1 MSRTAFQPLL
11 SLLVVGL
18 VVLTGACEI
27 EDPPPYGRVGDQV
40 RFSGYDWYVKTGP
53 SLLGPG
59 PNLFSNRPEDVFI
72 DAQGFLHLRI
82 AEHDGVWYSTEVV
95 GLDTVGYGVYTW
107 VISGDYEN
115 IPENTVLGLFTWNTE
130 SFQEEANSEVDI
142 ELAKWTDPAAK
153 SLHMSVQPVNFDP
166 FYPERTHEAD
176 TEAGDLIGVTTHQFS
191 WTDSLIVWK
200 SWKGERTGGELIAEW
215 SFDDTNP
222 ARVKNEN
229 GLASRPIVIPAPMNN
244 TNVRMNH
251 WMLFGIPPADGQEHE
266 AVIRSFRYEPY

>member
-1 MSRTAFQPLL
+1 MNKSVFKPLW
-11 SLLVVGL
+11 SLLLLGE
-18 VVLTGACEI
+18 VLLLGACEI
-27 EDPPPYGRVGDQV
+27 EDPLPYGRVGDQV

-59 PNLFSNRPEDVFI
+59 PNLFSNRPEDVFV
-72 DAQGFLHLRI
+72 DAAFDGFKL
-82 AEHDGVWYSTEVV
+82 DGAWYSTEVV

-142 ELAKWTDPAAK
+142 EFAKWDNPAAK
-153 SLHMSVQPVNFDP
+153 TLHMSVQPVNFGP
-166 FYPERTHEAD
+166 YYPERTHEANTD
-176 TEAGDLIGVTTHQFS
+176 PGDLVGVTTHQFS

-200 SWKGERTGGELIAEW
+200 SWKGEGTAGELIAEW
-215 SFDDTNP
+215 SFDNNNP
-222 ARVKNEN
+222 GRVKNEN
-229 GLASRPIVIPAPMNN
+229 GLASRPIVIPAPLNN

-251 WMLFGIPPADGQEHE
+251 GMLFGIPPADGQEHE
-266 AVIRSFRYEPY
+266 AIIRSFQYEAY